1 MLTEVAPTSTMVMV
15 CVFESERNALVGMA
29 AMFVNI
35 VGGTVLVFINT
46 FVVKRLG
53 SESVRVSVLLPPA
66 TISFRMGMLM
76 ERKPSSGSENCGFGS
91 GGKKWVKLRKPVTPM
106 MGV

>member
-1 MLTEVAPTSTMVMV
+1 MLTAVAPTSTMVMV
-15 CVFESERNALVGMA
+15 CVLESERKALVGMA

-35 VGGTVLVFINT
+35 VGGIVLVFINT
-46 FVVKRLG
+46 FVVKRRG
-53 SESVRVSVLLPPA
+53 SESVRVNVLFPPA
-66 TISFRMGMLM
+66 TRSFRMGMVM
-76 ERKPSSGSENCGFGS
+76 DRKPSSGSENWGFGL